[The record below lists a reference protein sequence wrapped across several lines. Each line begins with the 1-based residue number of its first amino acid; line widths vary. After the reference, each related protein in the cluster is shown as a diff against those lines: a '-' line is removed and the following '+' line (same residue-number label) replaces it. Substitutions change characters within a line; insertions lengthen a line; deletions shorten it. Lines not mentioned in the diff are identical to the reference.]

1 MNNLKESFKSWKT
14 TLLGFI
20 PIILSLLIMLGVIK
34 VDDQAAVQEGVN
46 QIVANA
52 EGGLD
57 NIVALISAVVGL
69 IGIFSKDGD
78 K

>member
-1 MNNLKESFKSWKT
+1 MSNLKESFLSWKT

-20 PIILSLLIMLGVIK
+20 PIILSLLIMLGVVK
-34 VDDQAAVQEGVN
+34 VEDQAAVQEGVN
-46 QIVANA
+46 QIVNNA

-57 NIVALISAVVGL
+57 NILALISGVVGL

>member
-1 MNNLKESFKSWKT
+1 MSNLKDSFKSWKT
-14 TLLGFI
+14 TLLGFV
-20 PIILSLLIMLGVIK
+20 PIILSLLIMLGV
-34 VDDQAAVQEGVN
+34 VSVEDQAAIQQGVSD
-46 QIVANA
+46 VFANA

-57 NIVALISAVVGL
+57 NILALISGVLGL

>member
-1 MNNLKESFKSWKT
+1 MSNLKESFLSWKT

-20 PIILSLLIMLGVIK
+20 PIILSLLIMLGVVK
-34 VDDQAAVQEGVN
+34 VEDQQAVQEGVN
-46 QIVANA
+46 AIVNNA

-57 NIVALISAVVGL
+57 NILALISGVVGL

>member
-14 TLLGFI
+14 TLLGFV
-20 PIILSLLIMLGVIK
+20 PIILSLLIMLGVIN
-34 VDDQAAVQEGVN
+34 VEDQAAIQEGVN
-46 QIVANA
+46 QIASNA
-52 EGGLD
+52 ESGLD
-57 NIVALISAVVGL
+57 NVIALISGVVGL

>member
-1 MNNLKESFKSWKT
+1 
-14 TLLGFI
+14 
-20 PIILSLLIMLGVIK
+20 MLGVVK
-34 VDDQAAVQEGVN
+34 VEDQAAIQDSVN
-46 QIVANA
+46 QIALNA

-57 NIVALISAVVGL
+57 NIVALLSAVVGL

>member
-1 MNNLKESFKSWKT
+1 MNNLKQSFLSWKT

-20 PIILSLLIMLGVIK
+20 PIILSLLIMLGVID
-34 VDDQAAVQEGVN
+34 VEDQATIQEGVN
-46 QIVANA
+46 QVVSNA

-57 NIVALISAVVGL
+57 NIIALISAVVGL
-69 IGIFSKDGD
+69 IGVFSKDGD

>member
-14 TLLGFI
+14 TLLGFV
-20 PIILSLLIMLGVIK
+20 PIILSLLIMLGVVK
-34 VDDQAAVQEGVN
+34 VDDQAAVKEGVN

>member
-1 MNNLKESFKSWKT
+1 MSNLKDSFKSWKT
-14 TLLGFI
+14 TLLGFV
-20 PIILSLLIMLGVIK
+20 PIILSLLIMLGVVS
-34 VDDQAAVQEGVN
+34 VDDQAAIQQGVSD
-46 QIVANA
+46 VFANA

-57 NIVALISAVVGL
+57 NVLALISGVVGL

>member
-20 PIILSLLIMLGVIK
+20 PIILSLLIMLGVIN
-34 VDDQAAVQEGVN
+34 VEDQAVIQQGVD
-46 QIVANA
+46 QVVANA

-69 IGIFSKDGD
+69 IGVFSKDGD

>member
-14 TLLGFI
+14 TLLGFV
-20 PIILSLLIMLGVIK
+20 PIILSLLIMLGVIN
-34 VDDQAAVQEGVN
+34 VEDQQAIQEGVN
-46 QIVANA
+46 QIALHA

-57 NIVALISAVVGL
+57 NIVALLSAVVGL

>member
-1 MNNLKESFKSWKT
+1 MSNLKESFLSWKT
-14 TLLGFI
+14 TLLGFV
-20 PIILSLLIMLGVIK
+20 PIILSLLIMLGVVK
-34 VDDQAAVQEGVN
+34 VEDQQAVQEGVN
-46 QIVANA
+46 AIVENA

-57 NIVALISAVVGL
+57 NILALISGVVGL

>member
-20 PIILSLLIMLGVIK
+20 PIILSLLIMLGVIN
-34 VDDQAAVQEGVN
+34 VEDQAVIQQGVD
-46 QIVANA
+46 QVVANA

-69 IGIFSKDGD
+69 IGVFSKDSD

>member
-1 MNNLKESFKSWKT
+1 MSNFKQSFLSWKT

-20 PIILSLLIMLGVIK
+20 PIILSLLIMLGV
-34 VDDQAAVQEGVN
+34 VTVEDQAAIQQGVSD
-46 QIVANA
+46 VFSNA

-57 NIVALISAVVGL
+57 NILALISGVLGL
-69 IGIFSKDGD
+69 IGVFSKDGD

>member
-1 MNNLKESFKSWKT
+1 MSNLKQSFLSWKT

-20 PIILSLLIMLGVIK
+20 PIILSLLIMLGV
-34 VDDQAAVQEGVN
+34 VSVEDQAAIQQGVN
-46 QIVANA
+46 DVFANA

-57 NIVALISAVVGL
+57 NILALISGVLGL
-69 IGIFSKDGD
+69 IGVFSKDGD

>member
-1 MNNLKESFKSWKT
+1 MSNLKDSFKSWKT
-14 TLLGFI
+14 TLLGFV
-20 PIILSLLIMLGVIK
+20 PIILSLLIMLGVIS
-34 VDDQAAVQEGVN
+34 VEDQSALQQGVSD
-46 QIVANA
+46 VFANA

-57 NIVALISAVVGL
+57 NILALISGVIGL